1 MRQTERR
8 GRILLIA
15 TALTGI
21 LMLVLAGVLSTGGLP
36 GTSLSPAS
44 VSGFPRPAL
53 LGAIESAPVRVPAPA
68 ASRRPPSRQDVD
80 ASPSRTALR
89 RPAAPPSCVP
99 PSPAKADV
107 EPTGKDKKKD
117 KKRDKCRR

>member
-15 TALTGI
+15 TALTGT

-44 VSGFPRPAL
+44 VSGFHRPAM
-53 LGAIESAPVRVPAPA
+53 LGAIESAPVRVPAPE
-68 ASRRPPSRQDVD
+68 ASRRPLPRRDVD
-80 ASPSRTALR
+80 TTPSPSGLR
-89 RPAAPPSCVP
+89 RPAARPSCVP
-99 PSPAKADV
+99 PSAAKSDV
-107 EPTGKDKKKD
+107 KPDRKED
-117 KKRDKCRR
+117 KKRGKCRRPSP

>member
-1 MRQTERR
+1 VRQTERR

-15 TALTGI
+15 TALTGT

-36 GTSLSPAS
+36 GASLSPAS
-44 VSGFPRPAL
+44 VSGFQRPAL
-53 LGAIESAPVRVPAPA
+53 LGAIESAPVRVPAPE
-68 ASRRPPSRQDVD
+68 ASRRPLSRRDVD
-80 ASPSRTALR
+80 VSPSRTALR

-107 EPTGKDKKKD
+107 EPDRKKD
-117 KKRDKCRR
+117 KKRGKCRR